1 MKRMCGEMEID
12 MVRFKKGDMIMY
24 GTSGVCE
31 VKDTCPSPFEKM
43 NNGSLY
49 YVLEPLGSRDGSM
62 IYSPTDNQSVSMR
75 ALMTRDEAMDF
86 VSRIPTILPIE
97 IDNDKN
103 RKMIYREAMETG
115 LPDIHVGIIKSIYD
129 RRKQLLK
136 SKKRLPDID
145 ADYERLAKH
154 CLYGEL
160 SVSLDIPYTE
170 VEDYI
175 KKVAE
180 AI

>member
-1 MKRMCGEMEID
+1 MIK
-12 MVRFKKGDMIMY
+12 FKKGDMIMY

-49 YVLEPLGSRDGSM
+49 YVLEPIGSRDGSV
-62 IYSPTDNQSVSMR
+62 IYSPTDNQSVAMR
-75 ALMTRDEAMDF
+75 AIMTRDEAIAF
-86 VSRIPTILPIE
+86 VSRIPSIMPIE
-97 IDNDKN
+97 IDNEKN
-103 RKMIYREAMETG
+103 RKLIYREAIETG
-115 LPDIHVGIIKSIYD
+115 LPDIHVGIIKSVYG
-129 RRKQLLK
+129 RRVQLLK
-136 SKKRLPDID
+136 SKKRLSDID

-160 SVSLDIPYTE
+160 SVSLDIPYSE

-175 KKVAE
+175 KSVAD